1 MKPTLSVAI
10 IAKNEAE
17 NLEKILPTIEWAD
30 EIIVVTDPESTDKT
44 ADVAKKHGAKVVN
57 HPWQGFGRQKNF
69 ALTQTTKEWILSLDA
84 DEALS
89 EQTHQQIME
98 AIDQAQFDAYY
109 LPRRTFFAGTFI
121 RHGGWYPDWQLR
133 LFRRGVTQF
142 EDKPV
147 HERVIETQKTGYL
160 PQAPLDH
167 YSYKDLTDYL
177 GKLNRYTSIEAET
190 RRNQTR
196 NWLFLIAKPWY
207 RFFQVYV
214 FGLGFLDGLAGLIV
228 GVMSAVYVFVVHA
241 KISELQGRKK

>member
-1 MKPTLSVAI
+1 MKATLSVAI

-17 NLEKILPTIEWAD
+17 NLEKILPTITWAD
-30 EIIVVTDPESTDKT
+30 EIIVVTDPESTDQT
-44 ADVAKKHGAKVVN
+44 AAVAKKHGAKVIE
-57 HPWQGFGRQKNF
+57 HPWAGFGRQKNF
-69 ALTQTTKEWILSLDA
+69 AIEKTTKEWVLSLDA
-84 DEALS
+84 DEAIS
-89 EQTHQQIME
+89 QQTREQIVE
-98 AIDQAQFDAYY
+98 AIDQAQFNAYY

-133 LFRRGVTQF
+133 LFRRGVTKF

-160 PQAPLDH
+160 PLAPLDH

-177 GKLNRYTSIEAET
+177 TKLNRYTSLEAET
-190 RRNQTR
+190 RQDQSH

-207 RFFQVYV
+207 RFFQVYI
-214 FGLGFLDGLAGLIV
+214 FGLGFLDGGAGLIV

-241 KISELQGRKK
+241 KIAERQRQKK